1 LLYSVLKKH
10 ILTEEQL
17 VDNGFPRP
25 DPTHSGAV
33 VMKVDQRKKIDP
45 EKAKIV
51 ANDETKRI
59 CDRCGTI
66 FVVDEEGM
74 QIGKEKCIHHWGRLF
89 RKRGNRVVG
98 ASSAWSCCDAG
109 GDVDGCQ
116 ASPCHVTETQ
126 DWSNMRGFMTTLAK
140 NDSNEQTGKVFA
152 MDCEMVSTTIGSEL
166 CRVTMIDYTGN
177 TCYETLVLPPNKII
191 DYNTRFSGIKESDLI
206 GVKTTLRDVQAQLLF
221 KIDAKDILI
230 GHSLESDLR
239 AVKLLHSTIVDTSVV
254 FPHKMGPP
262 FKRALRT
269 LAVEQIRRIIQNDV
283 DGHDSKEDA
292 LACLD
297 IMKLKAV
304 GEVGK
309 LQSQASANSRSRR
322 DSFLID
328 PDNVKL

>member
-1 LLYSVLKKH
+1 
-10 ILTEEQL
+10 
-17 VDNGFPRP
+17 
-25 DPTHSGAV
+25 
-33 VMKVDQRKKIDP
+33 
-45 EKAKIV
+45 
-51 ANDETKRI
+51 
-59 CDRCGTI
+59 
-66 FVVDEEGM
+66 
-74 QIGKEKCIHHWGRLF
+74 
-89 RKRGNRVVG
+89 
-98 ASSAWSCCDAG
+98 
-109 GDVDGCQ
+109 
-116 ASPCHVTETQ
+116 
-126 DWSNMRGFMTTLAK
+126 MRGFVTTLAK
-140 NDSNEQTGKVFA
+140 NEGDEQTGKVFA
-152 MDCEMVSTTIGSEL
+152 MDCEMVSTTVGSEL
-166 CRVTMIDYTGN
+166 CRVTMIDYKGN
-177 TCYETLVLPPNKII
+177 TCYETLVLPGNKII

-239 AVKLLHSTIVDTSVV
+239 AVKLLHSTVVDTSVV

-304 GEVGK
+304 GEVSK

-322 DSFLID
+322 DSFLSD
-328 PDNVKL
+328 PASVKL